1 MHPTAN
7 YIRFSLA
14 KAWDDPERPVTP
26 TALNEELKGYGL
38 MQVDQPTFDRI
49 RTAFNPPENFRLS
62 QKTHVETVRFMKSER
77 LYAMWQPDDHLK
89 RTLNE
94 LLGQKMIVE
103 KAHILLMGDIP
114 SDIIAERLNKK
125 FRINP
130 GLTKEMVDYYRHYF
144 WNVRA
149 WDTREWEEH
158 TAGMFHGDWLTS
170 SLLCGP
176 QQALYR
182 AGFTPR
188 YDPKMALRD
197 THRQLSYRI
206 QVLGFMNDTKNNID
220 LLCKLSREER
230 ALYDRLY
237 GEGSGLLEQAK
248 EVRRF
253 MIEHKSPDVV
263 SIEKLIADHGG
274 TYGNE
279 ESDTEPDEAEKS
291 GEDKENNK
299 EET

>member
-1 MHPTAN
+1 MHPTAH

-14 KAWDDPERPVTP
+14 SAWDDAEHPVTA

-49 RTAFNPPENFRLS
+49 RLAFNPPENFRFS
-62 QKTHVETVRFMKSER
+62 QKSHAETVKFMKGEKLFS
-77 LYAMWQPDDHLK
+77 MWQPDDQLK
-89 RTLNE
+89 RMLNE
-94 LLGQKMIVE
+94 LLGQKMVVE
-103 KAHILLMGDIP
+103 KIHILLMGDIP
-114 SDIIAERLNKK
+114 YDVIAEKINKK

-130 GLTKEMVDYYRHYF
+130 GLTQEMIDYYRHYF

-158 TAGMFHGDWLTS
+158 VGGMFHGDWLTA

-176 QQALYR
+176 QQALFR
-182 AGFTPR
+182 AGFTPK
-188 YDPKMALRD
+188 YDPKQALRD

-206 QVLGFMNDTKNNID
+206 QVLGFMSDTKNIID

-253 MIEHKSPDVV
+253 MIEHRLPGVV
-263 SIEKLIADHGG
+263 PVEKFITEHGG
-274 TYGNE
+274 TYG
-279 ESDTEPDEAEKS
+279 SDAEPGEAEEP
-291 GEDKENNK
+291 GEDKEDNK